1 MPSSTEPS
9 TMASAAPPP
18 ARPAPV
24 LSLRCPPPQRST
36 RVSPTTKASAPSRT
50 HSDTWPTVDV
60 SSASSTSSKATD
72 PMSSPAPRAMTTAM
86 TRWLGRVAYATTAP
100 TSSAAAPSAPHPKAA
115 ITSRSRR
122 AGALP
127 EVDVALDRVPV
138 DLGELV
144 VVEVEPLERAQ
155 AVVELLDAAGA
166 DEHGRDAVVAQRPGQ
181 RELRQRLAA
190 PLRHLVERPD
200 AGQVVLGELLL
211 RQRAA
216 PRHPRSL
223 GDPAEVAVGE
233 QALG

>member
-60 SSASSTSSKATD
+60 SSATSTSSKATA
-72 PMSSPAPRAMTTAM
+72 PM
-86 TRWLGRVAYATTAP
+86 
-100 TSSAAAPSAPHPKAA
+100 SSAAAPSAPHPKAA

-127 EVDVALDRVPV
+127 EVDVALDRVSV